1 MTFPSKANL
10 LSFMGLNG
18 SVSCPTA
25 VTTRVLNLEI
35 LLKSLQTDLGGF
47 AWSMSHILRVE
58 GEDEVLFVRVKVR
71 EESACLTSFH
81 RCRSFSRFL

>member
-1 MTFPSKANL
+1 M
-10 LSFMGLNG
+10 
-18 SVSCPTA
+18 
-25 VTTRVLNLEI
+25 
-35 LLKSLQTDLGGF
+35 DLGGF